1 MNRCYSI
8 DTTHSSP
15 TIIGLNFINHNRWKC
30 ALFPRFIHELNLG
43 FQILARCFLLLF
55 LFSLFSLSL
64 SLSLSSKFQIP
75 IVFRFALCSVCFFA
89 RIDPVPEFLVA
100 SFCSF
105 SGPIIPISAAR
116 VDGLQQRR
124 YRGRH
129 SSNITWLF
137 IGKALTPLT
146 PPPPPHLPSLKLLSS
161 PTPSL
166 YSTTSRLPPFIDFD
180 CVQHSFLG
188 SFFKVLWLLL
198 LLLLLLF
205 YWCWYFL
212 FGSCMILIDCWR

>member
-1 MNRCYSI
+1 ML
-8 DTTHSSP
+8 SSP
-15 TIIGLNFINHNRWKC
+15 
-30 ALFPRFIHELNLG
+30 
-43 FQILARCFLLLF
+43 
-55 LFSLFSLSL
+55 FSLFPFL

-146 PPPPPHLPSLKLLSS
+146 PPPPPHLPPSQRPSGSPPVEFVLKQEVLHGFLA
-161 PTPSL
+161 
-166 YSTTSRLPPFIDFD
+166 TTMKCNQSDKGTFSER
-180 CVQHSFLG
+180 
-188 SFFKVLWLLL
+188 
-198 LLLLLLF
+198 
-205 YWCWYFL
+205 
-212 FGSCMILIDCWR
+212 